1 MVSFIVTLLWMK
13 WMVRSPQMARYVFL
27 ITSGPCFVVLS
38 LRWVM
43 DIFTRVSLQGSLS
56 LRDMW
61 QSAESL
67 CSISHCKEKYLKIF
81 SSVKWKPLPPLKKA
95 AHSLSN
101 CVACASQFAHLQMG
115 LISHEAFF
123 FCHPESENECVQNM
137 CAKCLQPPDKA
148 LQELAANLGYKS
160 PARVKRIKKAADKS
174 FLWGPKK
181 M

>member
-1 MVSFIVTLLWMK
+1 MNCT
-13 WMVRSPQMARYVFL
+13 
-27 ITSGPCFVVLS
+27 
-38 LRWVM
+38 
-43 DIFTRVSLQGSLS
+43 
-56 LRDMW
+56 
-61 QSAESL
+61 
-67 CSISHCKEKYLKIF
+67 EKYLKTF
-81 SSVKWKPLPPLKKA
+81 SSVKWKALKKA

-160 PARVKRIKKAADKS
+160 PARVKRIKKAAQ
-174 FLWGPKK
+174 KK
-181 M
+181 FFCEDQRKCSTLQAAYSTDASVSKFEKLCKAQYFNLPSVTSLQNKRYTLRPLECGKFNELCQSMTGILPTPLLPVN